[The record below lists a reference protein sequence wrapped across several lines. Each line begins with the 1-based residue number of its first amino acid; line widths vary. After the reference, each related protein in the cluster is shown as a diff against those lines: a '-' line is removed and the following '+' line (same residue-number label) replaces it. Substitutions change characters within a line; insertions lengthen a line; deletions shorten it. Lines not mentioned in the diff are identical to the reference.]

1 MPCVEPVPSAFVSA
15 VEVANFDFF
24 TLRGKLKL
32 ASNFALV
39 LNRNVSS
46 DRACDRME
54 LSSLVARR
62 LSEEGAAE
70 AGGSA
75 HDEVAL
81 LVLVTVVAL
90 LTCIF
95 LCACACAVGL
105 RL

>member
-46 DRACDRME
+46 GRACDRME

-70 AGGSA
+70 AGPR
-75 HDEVAL
+75 
-81 LVLVTVVAL
+81 
-90 LTCIF
+90 
-95 LCACACAVGL
+95 ACV
-105 RL
+105 